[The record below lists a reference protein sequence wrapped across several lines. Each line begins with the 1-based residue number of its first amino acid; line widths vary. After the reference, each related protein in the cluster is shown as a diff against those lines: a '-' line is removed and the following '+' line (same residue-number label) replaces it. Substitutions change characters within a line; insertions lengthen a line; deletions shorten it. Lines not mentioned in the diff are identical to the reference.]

1 MRGTM
6 GPMAELLGES
16 AGIKAVRDKLRRL
29 IERPQKLRRVPPV
42 LIEGETGT
50 GKGLLARILYRTGPR
65 PDGPFVDVNCAAIPE
80 TLLEAEM
87 FGFERGAFTDA
98 RRAKPGLFQ
107 AAHRGTIFLDE
118 VGLLPEALQAKL
130 LKVLEE
136 HAVRRLGSTRDDPV
150 DVWIV
155 TATNEDLLTAV
166 RERRFREDL
175 YHRLAVLTLT
185 LPPLRERGADILA
198 LADHFLQG
206 ACADYGVPPKTLTST
221 AQAALLAY
229 PWPGNVRELGNL
241 MERVTLLSPELEVT
255 AEILGLSRPARGEE
269 REAKRVEPA
278 GSLED
283 AVRARVAEVLSQT
296 HWNISRSAALLGISR
311 NTLRARIEKYGLKG
325 GAPAPAVP
333 RPAARP
339 AARPAVAPPAAPA
352 PGAPAALRWER
363 RRVTLL
369 RAVLTLAPESDE
381 PREAS
386 RALEVLV
393 EKVTSFG
400 GRVEGMSPIG
410 VVAAFGLDATED
422 APSRAAH
429 AAMAIQKAAARARQA
444 DPRAP
449 AVTIGIHLAQCLV
462 GWAPR
467 TTELAVEA
475 KQMAV
480 EVLAAL
486 VERGEPGSVLV
497 TEAAAPFLERRFEL
511 LDFAGGVLGRVFVL
525 AGRGS
530 SRLGRHVATF
540 VGRHREIEL
549 LWSRLESAMRGQ
561 GQIVGISGEAGIG
574 KSRLLYEFCQGV
586 VGKPIGYVEAQC
598 LSYGPATPYL
608 PVLEALKASCGITDA
623 DTPDVVVERV
633 SVGLREVGMDPAR
646 SGPYLFHLLGLQE
659 GVERLATLEPA
670 VRKARVFETLRQM
683 WVGRSRQ
690 LPLVI
695 VVEDL
700 QWIDTISE
708 EFFVSLAEVLV
719 GSPILLVSTY
729 RAGYRPPWI
738 DKSYATQMALL
749 PLAPD
754 ESRHVLKSAL
764 GAGEISDALADLIVA
779 KAEGNP
785 FFVEELGRAV
795 REQGGP
801 AAALAVPDTI
811 QEVLLGRIGRLAPE
825 DKRLLEIAA
834 VVGKHVPF
842 AIVHAVAGIGEDVLR
857 AVCARLKSAEF
868 LHETSVSPDPEYT
881 FRHALTHEVAYAS
894 VPPEQRQILHARIV
908 EAIERRYPDR
918 LADHV
923 ERLAHHAVLGEVWA
937 KAVGYLRQA
946 AARATA
952 RSAHREAV
960 EYLEQALAALARLPE
975 SRAKLE
981 AAIDVRL
988 DFRLAL
994 LPLGE
999 LGQILPYLLE
1009 AEVLAE
1015 SLGDQHRLGRL
1026 CVFMAGQFYLTG
1038 AHDRALEY
1046 GRRAQAITEA
1056 LRDFSLEVATNA
1068 YVGQIRLV
1076 HGEYRAAAALFRK
1089 NVESIVGELIHERFG
1104 LPQLPAVHSR
1114 SCLVLCLAELGD
1126 FAEGVLV
1133 GEEGVRIA
1141 ESIDQPLNLTVAS
1154 SGLGVLYLRK
1164 GDLGPAIAVLER
1176 GLELSRTWNQWIWF
1190 PRVASALGAA
1200 YALAGRLTD
1209 ALPLLEESVERT
1221 ASMRLLSAHSLALTT
1236 LGEASMLG
1244 GRLARALELA
1254 RQGLAVAEQNG
1265 ERGHA
1270 AWALRLLGEIAL
1282 RSGRADAERAG
1293 EWFLRA
1299 LTLATELDMR
1309 PLIAHCR
1316 LALGGTA
1323 RLRGDAT
1330 GAEAHLGTAADL
1342 FRTMEMRFWEA
1353 RSLAELDGLR

>member
-1 MRGTM
+1 MLGAMR
-6 GPMAELLGES
+6 PMAELLGES

-29 IERPQKLRRVPPV
+29 IERHHELRRVPPV

-50 GKGLLARILYRTGPR
+50 GKGLLARIIHRAGPR

-107 AAHRGTIFLDE
+107 TAHRGTIFLDE

-136 HAVRRLGSTRDDPV
+136 RTVRRLGSTRDEAV

-155 TATNEDLLTAV
+155 TATNEDLRTAV

-175 YHRLAVLTLT
+175 YHRLAVLPLA
-185 LPPLRERGADILA
+185 LPPLRERGADIGA

-206 ACADYGVPPKTLTST
+206 ACADYGVPPKTLT
-221 AQAALLAY
+221 AAAHAALLAY
-229 PWPGNVRELGNL
+229 PWPGNVRELANL
-241 MERVTLLSPELEVT
+241 MERVTLLSPEPEVT
-255 AEILGLSRPARGEE
+255 AEMLGLSKTIRGKE
-269 REAKRVEPA
+269 RERERVET

-283 AVRARVAEVLSQT
+283 AVRDRVAEVLRQT
-296 HWNISRSAALLGISR
+296 RWNISRSAALLGISR
-311 NTLRARIEKYGLKG
+311 NTLRARIEKYGLKSG
-325 GAPAPAVP
+325 VPAPSVPRRVPRPAPRPPVAPPGAPAPAV
-333 RPAARP
+333 
-339 AARPAVAPPAAPA
+339 
-352 PGAPAALRWER
+352 PAALRWER

-369 RAVLTLAPESDE
+369 RATLTLAPESDE
-381 PREAS
+381 PLEAS
-386 RALEVLV
+386 RALGVLV

-400 GRVEGMSPIG
+400 GRIEGMSPTG

-429 AAMAIQKAAARARQA
+429 AAMAIQKAAARARPE

-449 AVTIGIHLAQCLV
+449 AVTVGIHLAQCLV
-462 GWAPR
+462 GHAPHV
-467 TTELAVEA
+467 TELAIEA
-475 KQMAV
+475 KQKAV
-480 EVLAAL
+480 EVLSAL

-530 SRLGRHVATF
+530 SVLGRHVATF

-574 KSRLLYEFCQGV
+574 KSRLLSEFHQSV

-608 PVLEALKASCGITDA
+608 PVLEALKASGGITDA

-633 SVGLREVGMDPAR
+633 GVALREIGMDPAR
-646 SGPYLFHLLGLQE
+646 SGPYLLHLLGVE
-659 GVERLATLEPA
+659 AGVERLATLEPD
-670 VRKARVFETLRQM
+670 VLKARVFETLRQM
-683 WVGRSRQ
+683 WIGRSRH

-700 QWIDTISE
+700 QWADTISE
-708 EFFVSLAEVLV
+708 EFFASLAEVLA

-738 DKSYATQMALL
+738 DRSYATQVALL

-754 ESRHVLKSAL
+754 ESRHVLKSTL
-764 GAGEISDALADLIVA
+764 GGGEISAALADLIVA

-795 REQGGP
+795 REQGG
-801 AAALAVPDTI
+801 AAGALTVPDTI

-834 VVGKHVPF
+834 VVGKDVPF
-842 AIVHAVAGIGEDVLR
+842 SIVQAVAGVGEDVLR
-857 AVCARLKSAEF
+857 DACARLKAAEF
-868 LHETSVSPDPEYT
+868 LSETGASPEPEYT
-881 FRHALTHEVAYAS
+881 FRHALTHEVAYTS
-894 VPPEQRQILHARIV
+894 VPPAQRQILHARIV
-908 EAIERRYPDR
+908 EAIERRHPDR

-923 ERLAHHAVLGEVWA
+923 ERLAHHAVLGAVWG
-937 KAVGYLRQA
+937 KAVGYLREA

-960 EYLEQALAALARLPE
+960 AYLEQALTALARLPQ
-975 SRAKLE
+975 SRAKTE
-981 AAIDVRL
+981 AAIDIRL
-988 DFRLAL
+988 DLRLAL

-999 LGQILPYLLE
+999 LGQILPYLRE

-1015 SLGDQHRLGRL
+1015 SLGDAHRLGRL
-1026 CVFMAGQFYLTG
+1026 FVYMTGQFYLTG
-1038 AHDRALEY
+1038 DHARALEY
-1046 GRRAQAITEA
+1046 GRRAQGITEA

-1068 YVGQIRLV
+1068 YVGQIHLV
-1076 HGEYRAAAALFRK
+1076 HGEYRAAAALFRR
-1089 NVESIVGELIHERFG
+1089 NVDSIVGDLTRQRFD

-1114 SCLVLCLAELGD
+1114 SLLVLCLAELGE
-1126 FAEGVLV
+1126 FAEGVAA
-1133 GEEGVRIA
+1133 GRESVRIA

-1154 SGLGVLYLRK
+1154 SGLGVLFLRK
-1164 GDLGPAIAVLER
+1164 GDLDAAIAVLER
-1176 GLELSRTWNQWIWF
+1176 GLELSRTWNEWIWF

-1200 YALAGRLTD
+1200 YALAGRLAD

-1221 ASMRLLSAHSLALTT
+1221 ASMRLLSAHSPALTA
-1236 LGEASMLG
+1236 LGEASMLD

-1254 RQGLAVAEQNG
+1254 QQGWSVAEQNG

-1293 EWFLRA
+1293 ECFRRA

-1309 PLIAHCR
+1309 PLTAHCR
-1316 LALGGTA
+1316 LGLGETA
-1323 RLRGDAT
+1323 RLLGDSP
-1330 GAEAHLGTAADL
+1330 GAETHLETAAGL
-1342 FRTMEMRFWEA
+1342 FRAMEMRFWEA
-1353 RSLAELDGLR
+1353 RSLAELGGLR